1 MPDNSFEKQVQELMR
16 GLELTP
22 DETVWNNLQKEL
34 QPEKRR
40 RRFAFWWWLPL
51 GLLLLGGAW
60 MLFRHPYNNP
70 PRITQQTPQKN
81 TATPAATGKK
91 GTDSAATPTHPTG
104 RLQQNT
110 VVPPSSPTPAL
121 TRTTGAKAFV
131 QAATP
136 GNEQRTAATPEIP
149 AAGGVITGDDL
160 QAGSF
165 TRTVFPR
172 STAGYTIEPS
182 ARFPLPALF
191 PAGLP
196 AMVSP
201 LHLPENKT
209 GVTASAEDKLPARD
223 TMHTAMPVGTSKKNH
238 RWQLAP
244 FVQVGMSKMGKGI
257 SINRSNSF
265 SDYYSNPSSGT
276 GSGSYSRVYTK
287 QTAKAGLALKAGLLA
302 EKTLGK
308 KWRFQA
314 GLYYAFSSV
323 KQNSRMLRDSVNTS
337 ANFSS
342 IGGVV
347 QTSTETYHLHAV
359 GLQLGWHYQLLK
371 QVGLSAGL
379 LNDISIAAEKK
390 TVTQSSIAQLNP
402 PVTVK
407 SIRSQ
412 VHSYIP
418 AVYFSLDMPVKL
430 EKKYEWWFSPYLQYG
445 AGRSFKSS
453 ANMQRNFLWQFG
465 LGISRHIR

>member
-22 DETVWNNLQKEL
+22 DETVWTNLQKEL

-60 MLFRHPYNNP
+60 MLYQHQYNNP
-70 PRITQQTPQKN
+70 TGITQPTPQKN
-81 TATPAATGKK
+81 TGTPAATGKT
-91 GTDSAATPTHPTG
+91 GTDSPTTHTPATG
-104 RLQQNT
+104 WLQHNT
-110 VVPPSSPTPAL
+110 VVPPASQTPAL
-121 TRTTGAKAFV
+121 TRTTGAAAFV
-131 QAATP
+131 QAGAKA
-136 GNEQRTAATPEIP
+136 NEQKNVTPAFP
-149 AAGGVITGDDL
+149 AAGGAMTGDDL
-160 QAGSF
+160 QTGSF
-165 TRTVFPR
+165 TRTVFLR
-172 STAGYTIEPS
+172 FTAGYGIEPA
-182 ARFPLPALF
+182 ARFTIQALS
-191 PAGLP
+191 PAGSP
-196 AMVSP
+196 AVGSP
-201 LHLPENKT
+201 LRLPENNAR
-209 GVTASAEDKLPARD
+209 VTASAEDKLPTAD
-223 TMHTAMPVGTSKKNH
+223 TAHTVMPVVTSKKSH

-244 FVQVGMSKMGKGI
+244 FAQAGMSKAGKGI
-257 SINRSNSF
+257 SINRASSV
-265 SDYYSNPSSGT
+265 SDYYSNPGSGT
-276 GSGSYSRVYTK
+276 GSASYSRVYTT
-287 QTAKAGLALKAGLLA
+287 QTAKAGLSLKAGLLA

-314 GLYYAFSSV
+314 GLYYAFSSFT
-323 KQNSRMLRDSVNTS
+323 QNSRTLKDSVNTS

-342 IGGVV
+342 IGGLV
-347 QTSTETYHLHAV
+347 QSSNEIYHLHAV

-390 TVTQSSIAQLNP
+390 TITQNSVSQLNP
-402 PVTVK
+402 PPVVTA
-407 SIRSQ
+407 IRSQ
-412 VHSYIP
+412 AHRYVP

-430 EKKYEWWFSPYLQYG
+430 EKKHEWWFSPYIQYG

-453 ANMQRNFLWQFG
+453 ANMQRNFMWQYG